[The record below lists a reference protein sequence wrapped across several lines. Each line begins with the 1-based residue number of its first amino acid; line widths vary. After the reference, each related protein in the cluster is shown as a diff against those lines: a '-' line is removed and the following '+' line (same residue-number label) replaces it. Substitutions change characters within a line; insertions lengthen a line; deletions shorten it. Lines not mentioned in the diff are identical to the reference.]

1 MEVFDKGAV
10 AISISSLAIY
20 HIYTYSS
27 VFCLH
32 NENIQL
38 SRNLSN
44 SFFWI
49 QKHRAYADAASTT
62 LAGML
67 YYLMSTSAQWTSTLH
82 TVNDT
87 NDCVTFCNAQFT
99 NHLNTAKLKSPNDMI
114 SILINHLYSSYI
126 EEYDTGLYLCGWIC
140 LPIWLSIS
148 QYTCSLDERSSTS
161 SDSFNSSIFKLSLL
175 G

>member
-1 MEVFDKGAV
+1 MEDFDKGAV

-67 YYLMSTSAQWTSTLH
+67 YYLISTSAQWTLTLH
-82 TVNDT
+82 TAIDT
-87 NDCVTFCNAQFT
+87 NDFSSVNSRYNSLLVYHF
-99 NHLNTAKLKSPNDMI
+99 
-114 SILINHLYSSYI
+114 YSSNI

-140 LPIWLSIS
+140 LSIWLPIS
-148 QYTCSLDERSSTS
+148 EYTRSLDERSSTS

>member
-1 MEVFDKGAV
+1 MEDFDKGAV

-32 NENIQL
+32 DENIQL

-67 YYLMSTSAQWTSTLH
+67 YYLISTSAQWTLTLH
-82 TVNDT
+82 TAIDT
-87 NDCVTFCNAQFT
+87 NDFSSVNSRYNSLLVYHF
-99 NHLNTAKLKSPNDMI
+99 
-114 SILINHLYSSYI
+114 YSSNI

-140 LPIWLSIS
+140 LSIWLSIS
-148 QYTCSLDERSSTS
+148 EYACSLDERSSTS

>member
-67 YYLMSTSAQWTSTLH
+67 YYLISTSAQWTLTLH
-82 TVNDT
+82 TAIDT
-87 NDCVTFCNAQFT
+87 NDFSSVNSRYNSLLVYHFLQFK
-99 NHLNTAKLKSPNDMI
+99 HWGIRYWS
-114 SILINHLYSSYI
+114 
-126 EEYDTGLYLCGWIC
+126 
-140 LPIWLSIS
+140 
-148 QYTCSLDERSSTS
+148 
-161 SDSFNSSIFKLSLL
+161 LSLWVDL
-175 G
+175 PFNMAFYFWIHPLSWWKIKYEQWFFQFFYFQAFSVGLIQ